1 MEQKYSRLNK
11 SGCEDENAG
20 INARHWRYA
29 SGRRRMNYL
38 LGFAMPNFH
47 FHMTMT
53 CALLRKGGVEIGKM
67 DFIGSVD

>member
-1 MEQKYSRLNK
+1 
-11 SGCEDENAG
+11 
-20 INARHWRYA
+20 
-29 SGRRRMNYL
+29 MNYL